1 MDCSE
6 THEVLIKYTEWFLA
20 GMRMLRYLQPV
31 LSYGTSCR
39 IDLKWV
45 HFILL
50 FYLPIMSSPK
60 SLIFRTF
67 SNCFTSSN
75 RAKSVWQ
82 SSYLVL
88 NSEKRVYHIKHPL
101 LCSIKAI
108 FPLFHYD
115 GEPSVSNGIVYQ
127 LPSYH
132 LLIHWVPTKLSN
144 RVMPY
149 GGNFCRL
156 QLLFVFDFTDHS
168 RFAGYGYSVDAS
180 PCFPSLVSFWFS
192 TYRAP
197 SSSGFFPEPCS
208 VPA

>member
-1 MDCSE
+1 MIR
-6 THEVLIKYTEWFLA
+6 L
-20 GMRMLRYLQPV
+20 
-31 LSYGTSCR
+31 
-39 IDLKWV
+39 
-45 HFILL
+45 
-50 FYLPIMSSPK
+50 LPIMSSLK
-60 SLIFRTF
+60 SLIFQTF
-67 SNCFTSSN
+67 SNYFTSSN

-115 GEPSVSNGIVYQ
+115 GEPSVSNGIVSQ

-132 LLIHWVPTKLSN
+132 LFIHWVPTKLSN

-180 PCFPSLVSFWFS
+180 PCFPSLVSFLMQHFSCSIFLRFLSRTLLGSSIIWNPARLWFFYAIGLFS
-192 TYRAP
+192 LCCQAFR
-197 SSSGFFPEPCS
+197 PCGTPD
-208 VPA
+208 VL

>member
-1 MDCSE
+1 
-6 THEVLIKYTEWFLA
+6 
-20 GMRMLRYLQPV
+20 
-31 LSYGTSCR
+31 
-39 IDLKWV
+39 
-45 HFILL
+45 
-50 FYLPIMSSPK
+50 MSSPK

-115 GEPSVSNGIVYQ
+115 GEPSVSNGIVSQ

-132 LLIHWVPTKLSN
+132 LFIHWVPTKLSN

-149 GGNFCRL
+149 GENFCQL
-156 QLLFVFDFTDHS
+156 QLLFVFDFTDL
-168 RFAGYGYSVDAS
+168 
-180 PCFPSLVSFWFS
+180 LVSQGTDIPWMLRPAFLPWSLFWCS
-192 TYRAP
+192 TFRAP
-197 SSSGFFPEPCS
+197 SFSGFFPEPCS